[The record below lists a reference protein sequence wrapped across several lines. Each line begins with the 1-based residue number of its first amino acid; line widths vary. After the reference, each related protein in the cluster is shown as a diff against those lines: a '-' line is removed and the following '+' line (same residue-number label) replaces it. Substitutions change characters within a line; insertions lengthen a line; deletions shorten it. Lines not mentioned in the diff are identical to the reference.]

1 MLSKMKHATDQE
13 ESPIYNKLRNKEILL
28 IDDDELIRDSLTL
41 FFAGEGIHISA
52 FESAEKGLEALERHA
67 YDIIIVDY
75 RLPGMDGLEF
85 FKRIKGTQK
94 DTLKILI
101 TAYKDHKV
109 VSEADKIGI
118 QDFIEKPF
126 TSKTI
131 EHTLSLLVSEHR

>member
-41 FFAGEGIHISA
+41 FFTGEGLHLSA
-52 FESAEKGLEALERHA
+52 FESAEKGLEALEKSE

-75 RLPGMDGLEF
+75 RLPGMDGVEF
-85 FKRIKGTQK
+85 FKRIKETQK

-109 VSEADKIGI
+109 IFWNSFSPVWKILRTGGFRVRSSTPERSGMVS
-118 QDFIEKPF
+118 
-126 TSKTI
+126 
-131 EHTLSLLVSEHR
+131 